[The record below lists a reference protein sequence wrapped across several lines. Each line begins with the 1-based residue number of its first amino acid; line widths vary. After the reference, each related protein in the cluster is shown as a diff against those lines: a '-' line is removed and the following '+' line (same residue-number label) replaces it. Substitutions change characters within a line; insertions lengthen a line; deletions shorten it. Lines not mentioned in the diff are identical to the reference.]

1 MNGQD
6 IINFIKKFS
15 LEKKEIANEIQVPNN
30 EPVPNFANGS
40 DKDAL
45 FQQNCGALHEMYRSG
60 KLRLTKDER
69 ELLEF
74 CHNTDM
80 RKFLKEEFE
89 KNPTPKFED

>member
-6 IINFIKKFS
+6 IINFIKKFR
-15 LEKKEIANEIQVPNN
+15 LEKKEITPELQIPNN
-30 EPVPNFANGS
+30 EPTPVS
-40 DKDAL
+40 TKRDDKEAL
-45 FQQNCGALHEMYRSG
+45 FQQNCGALHEMYKAG
-60 KLRLTKDER
+60 KIRLTNDER

-80 RKFLKEEFE
+80 KKFLKEEFE